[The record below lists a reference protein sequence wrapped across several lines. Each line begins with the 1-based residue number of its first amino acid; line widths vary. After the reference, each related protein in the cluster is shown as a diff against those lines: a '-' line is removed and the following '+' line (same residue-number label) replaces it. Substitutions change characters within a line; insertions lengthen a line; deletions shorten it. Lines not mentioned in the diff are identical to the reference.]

1 MARDLGA
8 TRSWPAA
15 KIAVVKS
22 VNIGSPWY
30 DSATQ
35 DYWVRRSLGTMIF
48 AGAPAEVRRKL
59 VCDNVAK
66 LYKFR

>member
-1 MARDLGA
+1 M
-8 TRSWPAA
+8 
-15 KIAVVKS
+15 KS

-30 DSATQ
+30 DSATR

-48 AGAPAEVRRKL
+48 AGVPAEVRRKL

>member
-1 MARDLGA
+1 M
-8 TRSWPAA
+8 
-15 KIAVVKS
+15 
-22 VNIGSPWY
+22 VNIGFLWY

-66 LYKFR
+66 LYKFH